1 MELFTRI
8 NEVSWFCPILLTHNS
23 KSSLE
28 FTQKLIPII
37 GLIILLISTISLYLA
52 YIKHTSEI
60 WKAQFHGIKGFW
72 LELGRSFVLIGTNLY
87 LLVVVF
93 GNETSEFFHLGV
105 YTVTDYNSLNIS
117 YIFAVALLVLGLS
130 TVIWLHFFKG
140 PKILAEREPKK
151 RPDSTYCTRL
161 TTYCTGHKKKEDNNY
176 YYFENFEYPYLCY
189 FPYSFINLIILAI
202 SNVSIS
208 LYALLKNWKLLI
220 NSQEVFLN
228 VLKETNTVGQY
239 EKILKSFEL
248 FSLKIIDIIGI
259 YSSLFF
265 WLVIA
270 VAYEILF
277 GWITLS
283 KVGRAGTI
291 IAYLIGAVIW
301 ISIIILGFNY
311 YENLYI
317 EVEYKIIDIAI
328 LEQVKKFQET
338 YKPIFLFIRIA
349 DVHPL
354 FYIAFIVLILIPVFH
369 KFLKK

>member
-117 YIFAVALLVLGLS
+117 YIFAVALLILGLS

-140 PKILAEREPKK
+140 PKILAEQEKSSSK
-151 RPDSTYCTRL
+151 WTDTEIFSNSNSTYCIRF
-161 TTYCTGHKKKEDNNY
+161 KKKD
-176 YYFENFEYPYLCY
+176 YYFKNFEYPYLCY

-248 FSLKIIDIIGI
+248 FSLKIIDITGIIGVN
-259 YSSLFF
+259 L
-265 WLVIA
+265 
-270 VAYEILF
+270 
-277 GWITLS
+277 
-283 KVGRAGTI
+283 KV
-291 IAYLIGAVIW
+291 
-301 ISIIILGFNY
+301 
-311 YENLYI
+311 
-317 EVEYKIIDIAI
+317 
-328 LEQVKKFQET
+328 
-338 YKPIFLFIRIA
+338 
-349 DVHPL
+349 
-354 FYIAFIVLILIPVFH
+354 
-369 KFLKK
+369 